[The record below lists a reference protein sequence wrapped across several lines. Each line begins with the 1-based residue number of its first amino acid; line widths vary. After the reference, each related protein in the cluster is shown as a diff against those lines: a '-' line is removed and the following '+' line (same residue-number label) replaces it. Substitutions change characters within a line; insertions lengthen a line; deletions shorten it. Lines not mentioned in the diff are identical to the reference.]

1 MNCELSP
8 RRLPAVQPP
17 TLTSQEM
24 PQTKAPW
31 GVFLF
36 LLAIFAAASFDPFQS
51 VDYVSRRDKSVD
63 VRLEES
69 IQRTEAGNV
78 QRRIALCL
86 LGGFSVA
93 ILMQQSRNRVGMK
106 GALGFLILFFLVW
119 ASASTLWSY
128 DAGLTLRR
136 IAILGFLCL
145 GALAMARRFSFRD
158 IILFTFLAGCVTI
171 VAGLACEFALGTFQ
185 PGDPE
190 YRFAGFMNPIFQ
202 GAHSGMTVIAALALA
217 HTSRR
222 ARAFWLLAALAA
234 FLTMLLTR
242 SRGPAGA
249 TLVAAVLYGCLMFP
263 RFRTV
268 TAFLLVGLAIVF
280 AFPSLRNGLLARGE
294 DAVLLGREVERGY
307 EMQGR
312 DALWKECLKFSAKRP
327 MSGYGYDAF
336 WTRDLTFA
344 VTDASGF
351 TSQHTHNAFL
361 DLLLGTG
368 IPGAVTYVLIVI
380 LGMRILFSLWRDAE
394 SADYASCL
402 ALLVLY
408 AIHNLFVSVHLA
420 VQLQT
425 FIVLVILAKLGFI
438 TEAASCR
445 PAADYGPASVQQIE
459 TVPANGEANHQRQHM
474 RL

>member
-1 MNCELSP
+1 MNCELS
-8 RRLPAVQPP
+8 
-17 TLTSQEM
+17 LTSQEM

-36 LLAIFAAASFDPFQS
+36 LLAIFAAASFDPFES
-51 VDYVSRRDKSVD
+51 VDYVSRRDKSVE

-93 ILMQQSRNRVGMK
+93 ILMQQSRNRVGIK

-128 DAGLTLRR
+128 DAGLTFRR
-136 IAILGFLCL
+136 IVILGFLCL

-171 VAGLACEFALGTFQ
+171 VGGLACEFAVGTFQ
-185 PGDPE
+185 PGDTE

-222 ARAFWLLAALAA
+222 ARAFWLRAALAA

-294 DAVLLGREVERGY
+294 GAVLLGREVERGY

-327 MSGYGYDAF
+327 ISGYGYDAF

-368 IPGAVTYVLIVI
+368 IPGAVTHVLIVI
-380 LGMRILFSLWRDAE
+380 LGMRILFSLWRDAQ

-438 TEAASCR
+438 YEPS
-445 PAADYGPASVQQIE
+445 SVQQIE

>member
-1 MNCELSP
+1 MNCELS
-8 RRLPAVQPP
+8 
-17 TLTSQEM
+17 LTSQEM
-24 PQTKAPW
+24 PQTKTPW

-93 ILMQQSRNRVGMK
+93 ILMQQSRNRVGGWTAGSRLRVGMK

-280 AFPSLRNGLLARGE
+280 TFPSLRNGLLARGE

-312 DALWKECLKFSAKRP
+312 DALWKECLKFSAQRP

-438 TEAASCR
+438 YEPS
-445 PAADYGPASVQQIE
+445 SVQPIE

>member
-1 MNCELSP
+1 MNCELS
-8 RRLPAVQPP
+8 
-17 TLTSQEM
+17 LTSQEM

>member
-1 MNCELSP
+1 
-8 RRLPAVQPP
+8 
-17 TLTSQEM
+17 M

-31 GVFLF
+31 AVFLF
-36 LLAIFAAASFDPFQS
+36 LLAVFAAASFDPFES
-51 VDYVSRRDKSVD
+51 VDYVSRRDKSVE

-128 DAGLTLRR
+128 DAGLTFRR
-136 IAILGFLCL
+136 IVILGFLCL

-263 RFRTV
+263 RFRTAA
-268 TAFLLVGLAIVF
+268 AFLLVGLAIVF

-312 DALWKECLKFSAKRP
+312 DALWKECLKFSAQRP

-368 IPGAVTYVLIVI
+368 IPGAVTHVLIVI
-380 LGMRILFSLWRDAE
+380 LGMRILFSLWRDAK

-438 TEAASCR
+438 YEPS
-445 PAADYGPASVQQIE
+445 SVQPIE